1 MPIADQ
7 DFSGQNFPSQD
18 FQDISSLGARI
29 ANLRLRD
36 GHALGLET
44 PDGMLD
50 VGATARA
57 YGLPAPSDVD
67 DLLQNGLGPQL
78 RAVRDAVLRDPAR
91 AILVPAAELRFAP
104 LVTRPGKIICVGFNY
119 REHAAETGT
128 PIPRQPPLF
137 SKFANALNHH
147 EGTIH
152 LPTAIDDRFDFE
164 TELVVL
170 IGRRCRDVRPAEAL
184 DYVAGYATGHDF
196 SARGMQ
202 MATTQFLAGKT
213 SDGFAPI
220 GPWLVTRDRVPA
232 PNALRLQTRVNG
244 ELRQDWTTG
253 DMIFDCRTLIAFCS
267 GIMTLQPGDI
277 LFTGTPQGVIL
288 GEKAPPEQ
296 RRWLKAGDE
305 VVSILE
311 GLGELRFRLA

>member
-1 MPIADQ
+1 MPIPDQ
-7 DFSGQNFPSQD
+7 DFPNQD

-57 YGLPAPSDVD
+57 CGLPAPLDVD
-67 DLLQNGLGPQL
+67 DLLQNGLGPQV

-137 SKFANALNHH
+137 SKFTNALNHH

-170 IGRRCRDVRPAEAL
+170 MGRQCHDVRPAEAL
-184 DYVAGYATGHDF
+184 DFVAGYATGHDF

-220 GPWLVTRDRVPA
+220 GPWLVTRDRVPD

-244 ELRQDWTTG
+244 ELRQDWTTR
-253 DMIFDCRTLIAFCS
+253 DMIFDCRALIAFCA

-296 RRWLKAGDE
+296 RRWLRSGDE
-305 VVSILE
+305 VVSSLE

>member
-1 MPIADQ
+1 MPIPD
-7 DFSGQNFPSQD
+7 QD
-18 FQDISSLGARI
+18 FQDVSTLGARI
-29 ANLRLRD
+29 ANLRLGD
-36 GHALGLET
+36 GTALGLET

-50 VGATARA
+50 VGATGRA
-57 YGLPAPSDVD
+57 FGLPAPRDVD
-67 DLLQNGLGPQL
+67 DLLQNGLGPRL
-78 RAVRDAVLRDPAR
+78 RAVRDAALRNPAR
-91 AILVPAAELRFAP
+91 AVLVPPAAIHFAP

-128 PIPRQPPLF
+128 PLPRQPPLF
-137 SKFANALNHH
+137 AKFPNALNHH
-147 EGTIH
+147 DGTVT

-170 IGRRCRDVRPAEAL
+170 IGRRCRDVPEADAL
-184 DYVAGYATGHDF
+184 DCVAGYATGNDI

-213 SDGFAPI
+213 SDGFAPV
-220 GPWLVTRDRVPA
+220 GPWLVTRDRVPD
-232 PNALRLQTRVNG
+232 PNDLRLQTRVNG
-244 ELRQDWTTG
+244 VLRQDWTTR
-253 DMIFDCRTLIAFCS
+253 DMIFDCRKLIAFCAR
-267 GIMTLQPGDI
+267 IMTLQPGDI

-305 VVSILE
+305 VVSSLE
-311 GLGELRFRLA
+311 GLGELRVRLA

>member
-1 MPIADQ
+1 MPIPD
-7 DFSGQNFPSQD
+7 QD
-18 FQDISSLGARI
+18 FQDVSTLGARI
-29 ANLRLRD
+29 ANLRID
-36 GHALGLET
+36 HGTALGLET

-57 YGLPAPSDVD
+57 LGLPAPRDVD

-78 RAVRDAVLRDPAR
+78 RAIRDAVLRNPAR
-91 AILVPAAELRFAP
+91 AVLVPAAEVRFAP

-128 PIPRQPPLF
+128 PVPKQPPLF
-137 SKFANALNHH
+137 AKFPNALNHH
-147 EGTIH
+147 DGTVT

-170 IGRRCRDVRPAEAL
+170 IGRRCRDVPEADAL
-184 DYVAGYATGHDF
+184 DCVAGYATGNDI

-220 GPWLVTRDRVPA
+220 GPWLVTRDRVPD
-232 PNALRLQTRVNG
+232 PNDLRLQTRVNG
-244 ELRQDWTTG
+244 VLRQDWTTR
-253 DMIFDCRTLIAFCS
+253 DMIFDCRKLIAFCTR
-267 GIMTLQPGDI
+267 IMTLQPGDI

-288 GEKAPPEQ
+288 GEKVPPEQ

-305 VVSILE
+305 VVSSLE
-311 GLGELRFRLA
+311 GLGELRVRLA